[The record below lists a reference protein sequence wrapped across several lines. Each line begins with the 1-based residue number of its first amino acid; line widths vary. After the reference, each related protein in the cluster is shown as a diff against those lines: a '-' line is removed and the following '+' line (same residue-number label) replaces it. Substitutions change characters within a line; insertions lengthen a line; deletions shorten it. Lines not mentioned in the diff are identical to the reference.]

1 MGDVNKPQNT
11 EVKFKRSL
19 NLPLLIMFGLA
30 YLAPTVVF
38 NYYGI
43 FTVST
48 GGMYPLAFV
57 FSTVIMFFTG
67 YSYIQMVHAYPVA
80 GSAYTYVHRSV
91 QPHVG
96 FLTGW
101 VMLLDYLLL
110 PMICY
115 LLLGLYV
122 NEYFPTLPIWLVV
135 VFAAALGAIINII
148 GAKTASIID
157 TFIIAAQVAFT
168 LLFIIVIAGYVT
180 GGGGAG
186 TLSDATAMY
195 NPVTFEFAAV
205 LAATAVVCVSF
216 VGFDAV
222 TTMAEETKNPEKVMG
237 PAIMCIIIGAGALFI
252 ITSYVAQ
259 LAWPEAY
266 LYIEDPEVGIF
277 EFFYH
282 LDLFWMADVFFVTD
296 NLATFICA
304 MAAMAAVSRI
314 LYGMGRDNMLPKSFF
329 GKLSPR
335 FQTPVNNIV
344 LTSLV
349 AMTALF
355 YQDNLFGAAS
365 LIAFGVVVGFFMVN
379 FAVVNHYYI
388 RLKRRGG
395 KDTLKYLVMPCIG
408 MITLF
413 IAFIY
418 IETNA
423 KILGSVW
430 IIIGIV
436 YLAIKTKGF
445 KELPTEM
452 SLDE

>member
-1 MGDVNKPQNT
+1 
-11 EVKFKRSL
+11 
-19 NLPLLIMFGLA
+19 
-30 YLAPTVVF
+30 
-38 NYYGI
+38 
-43 FTVST
+43 
-48 GGMYPLAFV
+48 
-57 FSTVIMFFTG
+57 
-67 YSYIQMVHAYPVA
+67 
-80 GSAYTYVHRSV
+80 
-91 QPHVG
+91 
-96 FLTGW
+96 
-101 VMLLDYLLL
+101 
-110 PMICY
+110 
-115 LLLGLYV
+115 
-122 NEYFPTLPIWLVV
+122 
-135 VFAAALGAIINII
+135 
-148 GAKTASIID
+148 
-157 TFIIAAQVAFT
+157 
-168 LLFIIVIAGYVT
+168 VT

-186 TLSDATAMY
+186 TLADAAAMY

-237 PAIMCIIIGAGALFI
+237 PAIMGIIIGAGALFI

-430 IIIGIV
+430 IIIGLV